1 MNLRKLFKSI
11 DTIYLPSNANLIEI
25 EGIAFDSRQVKEN
38 HIFFAINGMSIDG
51 AKFIDKAIANGAKV
65 ILCEND
71 SEFKPQKNIIYLKS
85 DNTKLVLSKVCANF
99 FEHQPEKICAVTGT
113 NGKTS
118 IVHFCRQLWEMLGEN
133 SASIGTT
140 GIDLS
145 GDDIY
150 KISGPAM
157 TSFDQVRFHQILSDL
172 YERNYKYLAIESSS
186 HGLDQH
192 RIDGATIYAAAFTN
206 LTQDHLDYHE
216 TFENYFNAKMRLFKE
231 VMPKGSVAVINS
243 DDEYSAKVIKIA
255 KDAKH
260 KIIDIGFKADALKFN
275 EINESAKGQ
284 ILRLTY
290 NNEEF
295 KLNINLSGKFQ
306 IYNLIT
312 AVALVASSGFN
323 IVDVLKLTEK
333 INPVAGRMQ
342 KVEIKGVNL
351 HCFVDYAHTPDALE
365 KALKS
370 LKQIDAGNLWVI
382 FGCGGNRDAKKRP
395 LMGKIANEIA
405 DFVVVTDDN
414 PRNEDPAKIRE
425 EILNGC
431 DDSVLSMENRADAIK
446 YVVSNAKDNDIILL
460 AGKGHEKTQI
470 IGSQTIKFDDTEELI
485 NELKKCKG

>member
-1 MNLRKLFKSI
+1 M
-11 DTIYLPSNANLIEI
+11 P
-25 EGIAFDSRQVKEN
+25 
-38 HIFFAINGMSIDG
+38 
-51 AKFIDKAIANGAKV
+51 
-65 ILCEND
+65 
-71 SEFKPQKNIIYLKS
+71 
-85 DNTKLVLSKVCANF
+85 
-99 FEHQPEKICAVTGT
+99 
-113 NGKTS
+113 
-118 IVHFCRQLWEMLGEN
+118 
-133 SASIGTT
+133 
-140 GIDLS
+140 
-145 GDDIY
+145 
-150 KISGPAM
+150 KIS
-157 TSFDQVRFHQILSDL
+157 V
-172 YERNYKYLAIESSS
+172 
-186 HGLDQH
+186 
-192 RIDGATIYAAAFTN
+192 
-206 LTQDHLDYHE
+206 
-216 TFENYFNAKMRLFKE
+216 
-231 VMPKGSVAVINS
+231 VIPS
-243 DDEYSAKVIKIA
+243 Y
-255 KDAKH
+255 
-260 KIIDIGFKADALKFN
+260 
-275 EINESAKGQ
+275 
-284 ILRLTY
+284 
-290 NNEEF
+290 EEF